1 MKFLVDLNLSPHL
14 ARRLVEADQDAVH
27 CADLELFAATD
38 ERILAV
44 ARDEARVVVSADA
57 DFGTIARTRASS
69 PSLILVR
76 RTQGR
81 RVEQLGRP
89 CPRPRSGSVP
99 GSYEEPLIVDWTPP
113 EIVAREELHNERAG
127 QRCHHRLHLLRVETG
142 AGPPVTLDQNRAS
155 TPPQQAE
162 PSAQHPG
169 LIG

>member
-38 ERILAV
+38 EHILAV

-57 DFGTIARTRASS
+57 DFGTILARTRASS

-81 RVEQLGRP
+81 RVEQLVDLVVANLP
-89 CPRPRSGSVP
+89 AVEDDLVAGS
-99 GSYEEPLIVDWTPP
+99 IVVLGEGTVR
-113 EIVAREELHNERAG
+113 IR
-127 QRCHHRLHLLRVETG
+127 RLPIL
-142 AGPPVTLDQNRAS
+142 
-155 TPPQQAE
+155 
-162 PSAQHPG
+162 
-169 LIG
+169 